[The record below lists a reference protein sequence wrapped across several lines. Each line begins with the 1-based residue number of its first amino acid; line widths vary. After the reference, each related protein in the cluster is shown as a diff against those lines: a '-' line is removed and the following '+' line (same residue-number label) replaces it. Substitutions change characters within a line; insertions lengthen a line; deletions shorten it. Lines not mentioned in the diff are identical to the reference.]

1 MWLSIISA
9 HRNFLLF
16 LHFSSLLFY
25 IFSIRNFVN
34 YKHLFCPIWSVF
46 LVKCLY
52 LVFLCS
58 HLITNFEFWF
68 LSCMHITKS
77 VEINSSHILLFA
89 CFCWCHF
96 NAWMFCVVVFCRYL
110 WKFVKILCSL
120 ELWTVSTFCLI
131 VLFYHSK
138 TLDFSSFSVEYI
150 PMLYLFNTSLRCL

>member
-16 LHFSSLLFY
+16 LHYSSLLFY

-34 YKHLFCPIWSVF
+34 YKYLFCPIWSVF

-77 VEINSSHILLFA
+77 VEINSSHVLLFA

-110 WKFVKILCSL
+110 WKFVKILCVPLNCELFPHSL
-120 ELWTVSTFCLI
+120 YYWSILSFNNTGFFFIFRWV
-131 VLFYHSK
+131 HSYAV
-138 TLDFSSFSVEYI
+138 FV
-150 PMLYLFNTSLRCL
+150 

>member
-1 MWLSIISA
+1 MWLSIIA
-9 HRNFLLF
+9 AYRNFLLF
-16 LHFSSLLFY
+16 LHYSSLLFY

-34 YKHLFCPIWSVF
+34 YKHLLCPIWSVF

-77 VEINSSHILLFA
+77 IGINSSH
-89 CFCWCHF
+89 H
-96 NAWMFCVVVFCRYL
+96 
-110 WKFVKILCSL
+110 ILC
-120 ELWTVSTFCLI
+120 FI
-131 VLFYHSK
+131 VLFYHST

-150 PMLYLFNTSLRCL
+150 PMLYLFNKSLRCL